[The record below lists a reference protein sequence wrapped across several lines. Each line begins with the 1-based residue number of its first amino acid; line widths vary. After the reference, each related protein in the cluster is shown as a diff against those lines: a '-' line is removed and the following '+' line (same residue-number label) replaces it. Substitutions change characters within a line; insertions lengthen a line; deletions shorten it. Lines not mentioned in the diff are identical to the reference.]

1 MRVQPPKGDFSPWL
15 ELPMDPVV
23 DQSFLEIKITR

>member
-1 MRVQPPKGDFSPWL
+1 MGVQPPKGGFSPWL
-15 ELPMDPVV
+15 ELSMDPVV